1 MNCPKCGSTGLYRDD
16 DRLNGIPIIAC
27 IICGLRIYK
36 GTQQRLGGKE
46 NKEEGRAERQKD
58 IEEQKNQLQDI
69 LSQKERQKRRCEKCG
84 KAFMTYGRA
93 KYCLICRVIVKREHR
108 RKYDREY
115 RKRNLKKGDINGSH
129 SIHASNQ

>member
-16 DRLNGIPIIAC
+16 DRRNGIPIIAC

-58 IEEQKNQLQDI
+58 IEEQKNQLQGI
-69 LSQKERQKRRCEKCG
+69 LSQKKRRKRRCEKCG

-93 KYCLICRVIVKREHR
+93 KYCYNCRVIVKKEYNIKYNSKHR
-108 RKYDREY
+108 R
-115 RKRNLKKGDINGSH
+115 GDINGSH
-129 SIHASNQ
+129 SVHASN